1 MWTTPF
7 NPFIWDQTSKRVTSH
22 VAGLEVRDEKGD
34 IINMTDPSRKITV
47 ILPLDKKATHN
58 ILKGFKVYRKMMIN
72 HNITVQY
79 GQSFV
84 NVSFKPQSSD
94 LVISK
99 VKVTSATNQNYA
111 DCENVGDNWIKK
123 GRINCD
129 GNVAVSFLAVYP
141 GKYLVDVIFNVTES
155 KIKKTTQS
163 PRPDRSNAS
172 CVTIKKPPAV
182 LEVKN
187 ISVQVSESACLF
199 WETETSAWKTTGCRV
214 RKKELAINRLKKIVK
229 K

>member
-7 NPFIWDQTSKRVTSH
+7 NPFTWDQTNKRVTSH
-22 VAGLEVRDEKGD
+22 VAELEVRDEKGD
-34 IINMTDPSRKITV
+34 IINMTDPIRKITV

-111 DCENVGDNWIKK
+111 DCENVGNNWIKK

-129 GNVAVSFLAVYP
+129 SNVAVSYV
-141 GKYLVDVIFNVTES
+141 KES

-163 PRPDRSNAS
+163 HRPDRSNAS

-182 LEVKN
+182 FEVKN

-199 WETETSAWKTTGCRV
+199 WETESSAWKTTGCRV
-214 RKKELAINRLKKIVK
+214 RE
-229 K
+229 

>member
-7 NPFIWDQTSKRVTSH
+7 NPFTWDQTNKRVTSH
-22 VAGLEVRDEKGD
+22 VAELEVRDEKGD
-34 IINMTDPSRKITV
+34 IINMTDPIRKITV

-111 DCENVGDNWIKK
+111 DC
-123 GRINCD
+123 
-129 GNVAVSFLAVYP
+129 
-141 GKYLVDVIFNVTES
+141 
-155 KIKKTTQS
+155 
-163 PRPDRSNAS
+163 
-172 CVTIKKPPAV
+172 
-182 LEVKN
+182 
-187 ISVQVSESACLF
+187 
-199 WETETSAWKTTGCRV
+199 
-214 RKKELAINRLKKIVK
+214 
-229 K
+229 

>member
-7 NPFIWDQTSKRVTSH
+7 NPFTWDQTNKRVTSH
-22 VAGLEVRDEKGD
+22 VAELEVRDEKGD
-34 IINMTDPSRKITV
+34 IINMTDPIRKITI

-111 DCENVGDNWIKK
+111 DCENVGNNWIKI

-129 GNVAVSFLAVYP
+129 ANVAVS
-141 GKYLVDVIFNVTES
+141 NVKES
-155 KIKKTTQS
+155 KRKKTTQS

>member
-111 DCENVGDNWIKK
+111 DCENVGNNWIKI

-129 GNVAVSFLAVYP
+129 ANVAVS
-141 GKYLVDVIFNVTES
+141 NVKES
-155 KIKKTTQS
+155 KRKKTTQS

-172 CVTIKKPPAV
+172 CVTIKKTTCSVWSKKYQCPSEWVSLPFLGYRNIC
-182 LEVKN
+182 LENYRMQGKGIR
-187 ISVQVSESACLF
+187 IS
-199 WETETSAWKTTGCRV
+199 
-214 RKKELAINRLKKIVK
+214 
-229 K
+229 

>member
-7 NPFIWDQTSKRVTSH
+7 NPFTWDQTNKRVTSH
-22 VAGLEVRDEKGD
+22 VAELEVRDEKGD
-34 IINMTDPSRKITV
+34 IINMTDPIRKITV
-47 ILPLDKKATHN
+47 ILPLDKKGTHN
-58 ILKGFKVYRKMMIN
+58 ILKGFKVYRKMMFN

-99 VKVTSATNQNYA
+99 VKVTSATNQNCA
-111 DCENVGDNWIKK
+111 DCENVGNNWIKK

-129 GNVAVSFLAVYP
+129 ANVSVS
-141 GKYLVDVIFNVTES
+141 NVKES
-155 KIKKTTQS
+155 KIKKTIQS

-172 CVTIKKPPAV
+172 CVTIKKPPAMF
-182 LEVKN
+182 EVKN

-199 WETETSAWKTTGCRV
+199 WETETSAWKTTGCRE
-214 RKKELAINRLKKIVK
+214 RG
-229 K
+229 